1 MGRLCTQQI
10 MAMQGE
16 NGIDNEDISVIVESD
31 EENVPNE
38 KPPQGQTHKRGKR
51 EMGKVKNTHKRK
63 NAELVLSFRH
73 LKILEA
79 LLKVKSK

>member
-38 KPPQGQTHKRGKR
+38 NLP
-51 EMGKVKNTHKRK
+51 
-63 NAELVLSFRH
+63 SD
-73 LKILEA
+73 
-79 LLKVKSK
+79 

>member
-10 MAMQGE
+10 MAMQDE

-38 KPPQGQTHKRGKR
+38 NLP
-51 EMGKVKNTHKRK
+51 
-63 NAELVLSFRH
+63 SD
-73 LKILEA
+73 
-79 LLKVKSK
+79 